1 MVATEKNPK
10 YRIIGTR
17 PVRPD
22 GVDKVTGR
30 AAYAADTQM
39 ADLLHARVL
48 RSPHAHAHIKSIDAS
63 KALALPGVK
72 AVVTAADFPAAKSEI
87 VDMGETSADAKWLL
101 DNILASDKAL
111 YHGHAV
117 AAIAAT
123 DAHIAEDALALIEVE
138 YEVLTAV
145 TDVREAMLA
154 DAPILHPEM
163 RTAVRAH
170 GVDTP
175 TDVSTN
181 IATHMRLER
190 GDLDKA
196 FESADVVIE
205 REYETSWFHQGY
217 IEPHSATAFWNHDG
231 KLTIWNSSQGP
242 FIQRDATAN
251 LLKIPVQD
259 VTVVPQEI
267 GGGFGGKIPLYIE
280 PVAALLSKKSG
291 HPVRLTM
298 TREAVFQATGP
309 TSATYNRVK
318 LGAMRDGTIVAAY
331 AYLAY
336 AAGAYP
342 GSPVG
347 AGVGCAFGPYYF
359 ENQRIDGFDVV
370 TNGPK
375 SAAYRAPGAPAS
387 EFAVEA
393 TINELAERLEMD
405 PMDLRLKNATEE
417 GKPNSAGVPFPR
429 IGAKEVM
436 DAVKNHPHYTSE
448 LQGEDVGRG
457 VGLGFWFNA
466 GLESGS
472 TAVIN
477 SDGSV
482 SLTVGSVD
490 IGGTRASLAMQL
502 AETMGLTYEQIKPHV
517 ADTDSVPFT
526 HVTGGSRT
534 TFAGGWVAYE
544 LGVELTNEVR
554 QRAADIWEIELDQV
568 EYSDN
573 GTITALQDAEG
584 NDRIF
589 TFVELA
595 GKMGST
601 GGQISAT
608 VSINKNTQGAAFAGH
623 IVDVEVDRETGKVTV
638 LRYTAIQDVGTAIHP
653 SYVEGQIQGGVAQGI
668 GMSLTEEYFYDDEG
682 HLANGSFLDYR
693 MPTTLDLPMIDVELV
708 EVPNPGHPYGVRG
721 VGEVPIVPPM
731 PTMQQAVADAIG
743 LRIYEMPMSP
753 RVILEE
759 LLDAGL
765 ATGTGTGTG
774 GGTV

>member
-1 MVATEKNPK
+1 MVATEKTGA
-10 YRIIGTR
+10 YRVIGTR

-39 ADLLHARVL
+39 ADLLHAKIL
-48 RSPHAHAHIKSIDAS
+48 RSPHAHAQIKSIDAS
-63 KALALPGVK
+63 KALALDGVK
-72 AVVTAADFPAAKSEI
+72 AVVTAADLPHIQSGI
-87 VDMGETSADAKWLL
+87 MDMGETSADAKWLM
-101 DNILASDKAL
+101 DNVLASDKAL

-117 AAIAAT
+117 AAVAAI
-123 DAHIAEDALALIEVE
+123 DAHVAEDALELIEVE
-138 YEVLTAV
+138 YELLTPV

-154 DAPILHPEM
+154 DAPILHPEL
-163 RTAVRAH
+163 RTSVRAK

-175 TDVSTN
+175 TDVATN

-190 GDLDKA
+190 GDVEAA
-196 FESADVVIE
+196 FDAADIVIE
-205 REYETSWFHQGY
+205 REFETSWFHQGY
-217 IEPHSATAFWNHDG
+217 IEPHSATAFWRRDG
-231 KLTIWNSSQGP
+231 QLTIWNSSQGP
-242 FIQRDATAN
+242 FIVRDAVAR
-251 LLKIPVQD
+251 LLKIPVQE

-267 GGGFGGKIPLYIE
+267 GGGFGGKIPIYLE
-280 PVAALLSKKSG
+280 PIAALLSKKTG
-291 HPVRLTM
+291 QPVRLTM

-309 TSATYNRVK
+309 TSATYNRIK
-318 LGAMRDGTIVAAY
+318 LGAMRDGTIVAAD

-405 PMDLRLKNATEE
+405 PMDLRIKNATEE
-417 GKPNSAGVPFPR
+417 GKPNSAGAPFPR

-472 TAVIN
+472 SATIN

-502 AETMGLTYEQIKPHV
+502 AETMGLEYEQIKPHV

-544 LGVELTNEVR
+544 LGIELR
-554 QRAADIWEIELDQV
+554 DKMCQRAADIWEIDLDKV
-568 EYSDN
+568 EYSD
-573 GTITALQDAEG
+573 TAVITALPDDEG

-589 TFVELA
+589 TFAELA
-595 GKMGST
+595 AKMASS

-608 VSINKNTQGAAFAGH
+608 VSINKNTQGPAYAGH

-668 GMSLTEEYFYDDEG
+668 GMALTEEYYYDDEG
-682 HLANGSFLDYR
+682 HLANASFLDYR
-693 MPTTLDLPMIDVELV
+693 MPTTLDLPMIDTELI

-731 PTMQQAVADAIG
+731 PTLQQAVADAIG
-743 LRIYEMPMSP
+743 LRIYQMPMSP

-759 LLDAGL
+759 LLDAG
-765 ATGTGTGTG
+765 AASGNGTGAGTG
-774 GGTV
+774 RA